1 MLKREK
7 MVKDL
12 DYETSRNYCSNLEL
26 MYFKCGKISIFILFT
41 LYHKTMQDSLHFC
54 YEALCIHKSGIYGC
68 ENVGSAKT
76 LLTDKKVC

>member
-12 DYETSRNYCSNLEL
+12 DYETIRIYRSSLEL

-41 LYHKTMQDSLHFC
+41 LYSKDMLDSLHYC
-54 YEALCIHKSGIYGC
+54 YEAQASM
-68 ENVGSAKT
+68 VARM
-76 LLTDKKVC
+76 